1 MTLPEPRAAI
11 ASLPAYV
18 PGARPSGAEAS
29 PVKLSS
35 NEVAFAPL
43 PSVRE
48 AIAAAGE
55 FANRYPDMMASE
67 VAEAIAAR
75 WSAGTA
81 SLGAGSFGA
90 ESVVVAGGS
99 VAVLGHTLHAYCD
112 PGDEVVYAWRSFEA
126 YPILAQI
133 AGAVSVRVPLGPDAR
148 HDLAAMANAI
158 TPRTK
163 VVLLCTPNNP
173 TGPAIRRDEFETLM
187 AIVPRSVVVVLD
199 EAYAEFVRDPA
210 AVDGRAAL
218 ADHPNLIVTRTFSK
232 AYGLAGLRLGYA
244 VGTPGLLAP
253 IRACVTP
260 FSVSGVA
267 QAAALASLAAEEEL
281 LARVDAVVAERGRIL
296 ARLADDGWRVRDAQG
311 NFVWLAAGAQTGALA
326 GFLQART
333 PSILVR
339 PFSGEGVRIT
349 VGSPQEND
357 HVLAALA
364 AYPDRF

>member
-1 MTLPEPRAAI
+1 MTLPKPRATI
-11 ASLPAYV
+11 AALPAYV
-18 PGARPSGAEAS
+18 PGARPSGAGTP

-43 PSVRE
+43 PSVRG

-55 FANRYPDMMASE
+55 FANRYPDMMATE
-67 VAEAIAAR
+67 VAEGIAAR
-75 WSAGTA
+75 WSVNTEA
-81 SLGAGSFGA
+81 LGAQSVGA

-99 VAVLGHTLHAYCD
+99 VAVLGHALHAYCD

-133 AGAVSVRVPLGPDAR
+133 AGAASVRVALAPDAR
-148 HDLAAMANAI
+148 HDFAAMASAL
-158 TPRTK
+158 TARTK
-163 VVLLCTPNNP
+163 IVLLCTPNNP
-173 TGPAIRRDEFETLM
+173 TGPAIRRDEFEAFM
-187 AIVPRSVVVVLD
+187 AAVPTSVLVVLD

-218 ADHPNLIVTRTFSK
+218 VAHPNLLVMRTFSK
-232 AYGLAGLRLGYA
+232 AYGLAGLRVGYA
-244 VGTPGLLAP
+244 VGTPDLVAP
-253 IRACVTP
+253 VRACVTP

-281 LARVDAVVAERGRIL
+281 LTRVDAVVAERERVVTIL
-296 ARLADDGWRVRDAQG
+296 VADGWNPPEAQG
-311 NFVWLAAGAQTGALA
+311 NFVWLAARDDAAALGGYLA
-326 GFLQART
+326 GRS
-333 PSILVR
+333 PSILAR
-339 PFSGEGVRIT
+339 PFSGDGVRIT

>member
-1 MTLPEPRAAI
+1 MTLPKPRAAI
-11 ASLPAYV
+11 AALPAYV
-18 PGARPSGAEAS
+18 PGAI
-29 PVKLSS
+29 KLSS

-48 AIAAAGE
+48 AIARAGE
-55 FANRYPDMMASE
+55 STNRYPDMVASG

-75 WSAGTA
+75 WSVKSEAV
-81 SLGAGSFGA
+81 GA
-90 ESVVVAGGS
+90 EPVGAEAVVVAGGS

-126 YPILAQI
+126 YPILTQI
-133 AGAVSVRVPLGPDAR
+133 AGAASVRVALDPDAR
-148 HDLAAMANAI
+148 HDLAAMAEAV

-173 TGPAIRRDEFETLM
+173 TGPAIRRDEFESLM
-187 AIVPRSVVVVLD
+187 AAVPRGVVVVLD

-210 AVDGRAAL
+210 AVDGRAEL
-218 ADHPNLIVTRTFSK
+218 AAHPNLLVMRTFSK
-232 AYGLAGLRLGYA
+232 AYGLAGLRVGYA
-244 VGTPGLLAP
+244 VGDPGLVAP

-281 LARVDAVVAERGRIL
+281 FARVDAVVVERGRVC
-296 ARLADDGWRVRDAQG
+296 ARLAEDGWRVPDAQG
-311 NFVWLAAGAQTGALA
+311 NFVWLAAGAKTNALA
-326 GFLQART
+326 AYLSGRA

-349 VGSPQEND
+349 VGSPQENE

>member
-11 ASLPAYV
+11 AALPAYV
-18 PGARPSGAEAS
+18 PGARSSGADAP

-55 FANRYPDMMASE
+55 FTNRYPDMMASE
-67 VAEAIAAR
+67 VAEGIAAR
-75 WSAGTA
+75 WSVTGK
-81 SLGAGSFGA
+81 SVGA

-99 VAVLGHTLHAYCD
+99 VAVLGHALHAYCD

-126 YPILAQI
+126 YPILTQI
-133 AGAVSVRVPLGPDAR
+133 AGAASVRVALGPDAR

-163 VVLLCTPNNP
+163 VILLCTPNNP
-173 TGPAIRRDEFETLM
+173 TGPAIRRDEFESFM
-187 AIVPRSVVVVLD
+187 AVVPRGVVVVLD

-218 ADHPNLIVTRTFSK
+218 ADHPNLLVTRTFSK
-232 AYGLAGLRLGYA
+232 AYGLAGLRVGYA
-244 VGTPGLLAP
+244 VGTPRLVAP

-267 QAAALASLAAEEEL
+267 QAAALASLAAEGEL
-281 LARVDAVVAERGRIL
+281 LTRVDAVVAERERVL
-296 ARLADDGWRVRDAQG
+296 ARLAKDGWRPPDAQG
-311 NFVWLAAGAQTGALA
+311 NFVWLAAGAQTVALA
-326 GFLQART
+326 AFLGQQA
-333 PSILVR
+333 PPILVR

>member
-11 ASLPAYV
+11 AALPAYV
-18 PGARPSGAEAS
+18 PGARSSGADAP

-55 FANRYPDMMASE
+55 FTNRYPDMMASE
-67 VAEAIAAR
+67 VAEGIAAR
-75 WSAGTA
+75 WSVGGA
-81 SLGAGSFGA
+81 SVGA

-99 VAVLGHTLHAYCD
+99 VAVLGHALHAYCD

-126 YPILAQI
+126 YPILTQI
-133 AGAVSVRVPLGPDAR
+133 AGASSVRVALGPDAR
-148 HDLAAMANAI
+148 HDLAAMADAI

-163 VVLLCTPNNP
+163 VILLCTPNNP
-173 TGPAIRRDEFETLM
+173 TGPAIRREEFESFM
-187 AIVPRSVVVVLD
+187 SAVPRGVVVVLD
-199 EAYAEFVRDPA
+199 EAYAEFVRDPE

-232 AYGLAGLRLGYA
+232 AYGLAGLRVGYA
-244 VGTPGLLAP
+244 VGTPSLVAP

-267 QAAALASLAAEEEL
+267 QAAALASLAAEDEL
-281 LARVDAVVAERGRIL
+281 LARVDAVVAERARVL
-296 ARLADDGWRVRDAQG
+296 ARLAKDGWRPPDAQG
-311 NFVWLAAGAQTGALA
+311 NFVWLAAGAQTVALA
-326 GFLQART
+326 AFLGQQA
-333 PSILVR
+333 PPILVR
-339 PFSGEGVRIT
+339 PFPGEGVRIT